1 MRTHISRRGVLA
13 LAGLIGLGGS
23 LRLAHAMARRPEFPG
38 VQRLS
43 GDVRVN
49 GLTARVGTL
58 VQPGDT
64 LTTGPDSHVIF
75 VVGED
80 VFLLRDNGRIT
91 VGGQGGIL
99 ERIRIH
105 TGRILSVFAPRKTR
119 RHFDTSTA
127 VIGVRGTGLYIE
139 SEPDR
144 TYVCTCYG
152 TTELAASGDPNARET
167 VTSTYHEAPRYIHR
181 KGARSGLIEPAKV
194 INHTDDELYL
204 LEWFVGRLPPFH
216 LTQSYYY

>member
-1 MRTHISRRGVLA
+1 METRFSRRVFLA
-13 LAGLIGLGGS
+13 LIALTGTGVP
-23 LRLAHAMARRPEFPG
+23 LRLARAMTKRPEFPG

-49 GLTARVGTL
+49 GQAARVGTL

-64 LTTGPDSHVIF
+64 IATGPDSHVIF

-80 VFLLRDNGRIT
+80 VFLLRANGRVT
-91 VGGQGGIL
+91 VSGQGGLL
-99 ERIRIH
+99 ERVRIH
-105 TGRILSVFAPRKTR
+105 AGRVLSVFAPRKTQ
-119 RHFDTSTA
+119 RHFETSTA

-139 SEPDR
+139 SEAER

-152 TTELAASGDPNARET
+152 TTELAATGDTGARET
-167 VTSTYHEAPRYIHR
+167 VRATHHEAPRYIY
-181 KGARSGLIEPAKV
+181 KSGTRSQLIEPAKV

-204 LEWFVGRLPPFH
+204 LEWFVGRVPPFH
-216 LTQSYYY
+216 GTQSYY